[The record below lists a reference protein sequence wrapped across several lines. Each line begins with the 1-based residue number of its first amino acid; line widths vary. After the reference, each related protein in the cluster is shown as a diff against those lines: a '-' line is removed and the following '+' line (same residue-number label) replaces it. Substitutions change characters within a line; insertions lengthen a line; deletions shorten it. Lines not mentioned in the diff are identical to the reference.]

1 MTEHLVAYLRDSG
14 GDEQELSLGQQEN
27 EVRRWAQENGHIIS
41 RFFRDEARP
50 GSSVVGRD
58 AFLRMMDH
66 FRQPETAET
75 GVVIWKYSRFAR
87 DFDDSQF
94 YKADIRRRGY
104 KIYSIKDNIP
114 EGPEGRFFE
123 AAIDWMNQRFL
134 ADLSSDVKRGLSH
147 IVRTYGAVPG
157 TPPTGFMRQP
167 VEIGKRRDGT
177 PHILHRWVPNPEL
190 APTIRKAFEL
200 RAQGK
205 TYGQIMRE
213 IPGIVAKNTLTD
225 LLTNKL
231 YIGVLEYGGKVYPEY
246 CEPLVDLVTWDAVQK
261 LRRLHENRQHLSS
274 DAGIMNIRR
283 RTSIHI
289 LSGLAYCAR
298 CGSPLC
304 AHPSKQKNGS
314 YYQRYACTRAK
325 RREDCDARLIPG
337 QVLDDAVLDTIERG
351 ILKPGNLEEIYKI
364 AMDGQRQV
372 AAEAELRTKEYKK
385 QQAKVRAQ
393 IKKVTDAIA
402 EAGHSRSLIAKL
414 QQLELQDAELVE
426 KIEGSKAAPVGDPI
440 SMDEIREYA
449 KVTAEMLRQ
458 ESPETVRDILRGII
472 TRVVVERDGNT
483 IRGMVYYGT
492 PKKKVR
498 GIELTVSME
507 SDPLGAPLCRH
518 SFVAQVR
525 HKTR

>member
-14 GDEQELSLGQQEN
+14 GDEQDLSLGQQEN
-27 EVRRWAQENGHIIS
+27 EVRRWAQENGYIIS
-41 RFFRDEARP
+41 RFFRDEAHP
-50 GSSVVGRD
+50 GSSVVARD

-147 IVRTYGAVPG
+147 IVGTYGAVPG
-157 TPPTGFMRQP
+157 TPPTGFMRMP

-177 PHILHRWVPNPEL
+177 PHVLHRWVPDPEL
-190 APTIRKAFEL
+190 APSIRKAFEL

-213 IPGIVAKNTLTD
+213 VPGIVAKNTLTD
-225 LLTNKL
+225 LFTNKL
-231 YIGVLEYGGKVYPEY
+231 YIGILVYGGKEYPGY
-246 CEPLVDLVTWDAVQK
+246 CEPLVDLATWDAVQK

-337 QVLDDAVLDTIERG
+337 KVLDDAVLDTIERS
-351 ILKPGNLEEIYKI
+351 ILRPDHLELIHAISLENQEQAIE
-364 AMDGQRQV
+364 D
-372 AAEAELRTKEYKK
+372 AAHKTKELKR
-385 QQAKVRAQ
+385 QQTRTRSQIAKITA
-393 IKKVTDAIA
+393 AIA
-402 EAGHSRSLIAKL
+402 EVGHSRSLIAKL
-414 QQLELQDAELVE
+414 QQLELDDAGLIE
-426 KIEGSKAAPVGDPI
+426 KMEGLTVAPDIAPI
-440 SMDEIREYA
+440 TRDEIVYFASR
-449 KVTAEMLRQ
+449 TAEMLRG
-458 ESPETVRDILRGII
+458 SDPETVRGILRGII
-472 TRVVVERDGNT
+472 TRVVVERDGST

-492 PKKKVR
+492 PKKKLK
-498 GIELTVSME
+498 GIELTVSTG
-507 SDPLGAPLCRH
+507 DIPLGASLCRH
-518 SFVAQVR
+518 SFTAQVR